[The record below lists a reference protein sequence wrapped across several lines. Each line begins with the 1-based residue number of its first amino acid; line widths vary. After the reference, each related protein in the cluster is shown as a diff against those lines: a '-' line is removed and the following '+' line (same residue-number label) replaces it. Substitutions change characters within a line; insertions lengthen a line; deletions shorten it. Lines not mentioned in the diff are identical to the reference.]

1 MLLPAGSLFAA
12 GTNTVALSSGLPDV
26 AGSVVRMMAG
36 LAFVLAVFFGGV
48 WLLKNW
54 QRVSR
59 VRNKSKLNIFEAR
72 SLGPRQA
79 LYVVGYNQQRFL
91 VAASQAG
98 ISLISALP
106 TAEAALE
113 EELPVT
119 NVSTSFAQ
127 VLQTALGRK

>member
-1 MLLPAGSLFAA
+1 
-12 GTNTVALSSGLPDV
+12 
-26 AGSVVRMMAG
+26 MMAG